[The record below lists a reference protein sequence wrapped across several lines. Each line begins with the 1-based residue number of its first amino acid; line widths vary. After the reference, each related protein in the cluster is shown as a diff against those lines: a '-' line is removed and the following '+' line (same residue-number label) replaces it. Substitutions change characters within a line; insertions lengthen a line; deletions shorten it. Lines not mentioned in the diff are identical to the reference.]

1 MDGGEGG
8 SCVGEGMCVGRDL
21 IGGRGSDVIELAVSF
36 TSCEN
41 GSRRWRHH
49 RTALQCS
56 FFKLNFMCT

>member
-1 MDGGEGG
+1 MVGGEGG

-21 IGGRGSDVIELAVSF
+21 IGGRDGDVIELAVSF

-41 GSRRWRHH
+41 NSRRWRHH

-56 FFKLNFMCT
+56 FVHVNFMCT